1 MHVAIGGVSAYLP
14 PALVADREIEARI
27 ERESPG
33 FTPRPGAIRK
43 LSGIKTRHRAAP
55 GELASDLAV
64 AAAAKLLSD
73 AGLGAHEVDL
83 LVFASA
89 SQDLIEPATAH
100 VVAAKLGASC
110 PVFDVKNAC
119 NSFLN
124 GMQVAEA
131 LIRSGQ
137 YRRVLVCT
145 GETGSRVVRWSVADR
160 EQFVDSLAG
169 YTLSD
174 AGAAMLLE
182 ASAAPGLFH
191 RDFSADSSCWDVASI
206 PGHGGANSRDPVT
219 DGYMRGDGRTLME
232 SVVRGIRPQLDA
244 ALARTG
250 LSRDDFALFC
260 VHQVGLPHL
269 RVFLECSGVP
279 EDKLVVTIP
288 EHGNVASCS
297 LPLQLSLALESGRCG
312 PGDKVAFI
320 GLAGGVSVGTVFAE
334 LTS

>member
-1 MHVAIGGVSAYLP
+1 MHVAIGGVAAHLP
-14 PALVADREIEARI
+14 PALVGDREIEQRI
-27 ERESPG
+27 ARESPG

-43 LSGIKTRHRAAP
+43 LSGIRTRHRAAE

-64 AAAAKLLSD
+64 AAAAKLLSG
-73 AGLGAHEVDL
+73 AGLGAAEVDL
-83 LVFASA
+83 LLFASA
-89 SQDLIEPATAH
+89 SQDLVEPATAH

-124 GMQVAEA
+124 GVQVAEA

-145 GETGSRVVRWSVADR
+145 GETGSRVVRWPVADR
-160 EQFVDSLAG
+160 AQFVDSLAG

-182 ASAAPGLFH
+182 ASAAPGIFH
-191 RDFSADSSCWDVASI
+191 REFSADSSRWNVSSI
-206 PGHGGANSRDPVT
+206 PGHGGANSRDPRT
-219 DGYMRGDGRTLME
+219 DGYLRGDGRTLME

-260 VHQVGLPHL
+260 VHQVGVSHL
-269 RVFLECSGVP
+269 RVFLDCSGVP
-279 EDKLVVTIP
+279 EDKLVVTIAD
-288 EHGNVASCS
+288 HGNVASCS

-312 PGDKVAFI
+312 PGDKVALI
-320 GLAGGVSVGTVFAE
+320 GLAGGVSIGTVFAE
-334 LTS
+334 LPS

>member
-1 MHVAIGGVSAYLP
+1 MHVTIGGVAAHLP
-14 PALVADREIEARI
+14 PTLVADREIEAHI
-27 ERESPG
+27 ARESPG
-33 FTPRPGAIRK
+33 FTPRPGAIGK
-43 LSGIKTRHRAAP
+43 LSGIRTRHRAAD
-55 GELASDLAV
+55 GERASDLAV
-64 AAAAKLLSD
+64 AAAAKLLSE
-73 AGLGAHEVDL
+73 AGLAAREVDL
-83 LVFASA
+83 IVFASA

-100 VVAAKLGASC
+100 IVAAKLGASC

-131 LIRSGQ
+131 LILGGQ

-145 GETGSRVVRWSVADR
+145 GETGSEVVRWSVRDR

-182 ASAAPGLFH
+182 SSSAPGIFY
-191 RDFSADSSCWDVASI
+191 RDFTADSSCWNVSSI
-206 PGHGGANSRDPVT
+206 PGHGGANSRDPVA
-219 DGYMRGDGRTLME
+219 DGYIRGDGRTLME
-232 SVVRGIRPQLDA
+232 SVVRGIRPQLDT

-250 LSRDDFALFC
+250 LSRDDFAVFC

-269 RVFLECSGVP
+269 RVFLEGSGVP
-279 EDKLVVTIP
+279 EDKLVVTIAD
-288 EHGNVASCS
+288 HGNVASCS

-320 GLAGGVSVGTVFAE
+320 GLAGGTSIGVVLAE
-334 LTS
+334 LPS

>member
-1 MHVAIGGVSAYLP
+1 MHVAIGGVAAHLP
-14 PALVADREIEARI
+14 PALVGDREIEERI
-27 ERESPG
+27 ARESHG
-33 FTPRPGAIRK
+33 FTPRPGAIGK
-43 LSGIKTRHRAAP
+43 LSGIRTRHRAAR

-64 AAAAKLLSD
+64 AAAAKLLSG

-89 SQDLIEPATAH
+89 SQDLVEPATAH
-100 VVAAKLGASC
+100 VVAAKLGATC

-145 GETGSRVVRWSVADR
+145 GETGSRVVRWPVADR
-160 EQFVDSLAG
+160 AQFVDSLAG

-182 ASAAPGLFH
+182 ASPVPGIFH
-191 RDFSADSSCWDVASI
+191 REFSADSSAWHVASI
-206 PGHGGANSRDPVT
+206 PGHGGANSRDLAT

-260 VHQVGLPHL
+260 VHQVGVPHL

-279 EDKLVVTIP
+279 EDKLVVTITD
-288 EHGNVASCS
+288 HGNVASCS
-297 LPLQLSLALESGRCG
+297 LPLQLSLAREAGRCG

>member
-1 MHVAIGGVSAYLP
+1 MHVAIGGVAAQLP
-14 PALVADREIEARI
+14 PALVGDREIEERI
-27 ERESPG
+27 ARESNG
-33 FTPRPGAIRK
+33 FTPRPGAIGK
-43 LSGIKTRHRAAP
+43 LSGIRTRHRAAP

-64 AAAAKLLSD
+64 AAAAKLLSG
-73 AGLGAHEVDL
+73 AGLGADEVDL

-89 SQDLIEPATAH
+89 SQDLVEPATAH

-137 YRRVLVCT
+137 YRRILVCT
-145 GETGSRVVRWSVADR
+145 GETGSRVVRWPVADR
-160 EQFVDSLAG
+160 AQFVDSLAG

-182 ASAAPGLFH
+182 ASPVPGIFH
-191 RDFSADSSCWDVASI
+191 REFSADSSAWHVASI
-206 PGHGGANSRDPVT
+206 PGHGGANSRDLVT
-219 DGYMRGDGRTLME
+219 DGYLRGDGRTLME

-260 VHQVGLPHL
+260 VHQVGVPHL

-279 EDKLVVTIP
+279 EDKLVVTITD
-288 EHGNVASCS
+288 HGNVASWS
-297 LPLQLSLALESGRCG
+297 QPAEVPADQDPVTRGVPTGPAGRG
-312 PGDKVAFI
+312 S
-320 GLAGGVSVGTVFAE
+320 AGGRRAAV
-334 LTS
+334 